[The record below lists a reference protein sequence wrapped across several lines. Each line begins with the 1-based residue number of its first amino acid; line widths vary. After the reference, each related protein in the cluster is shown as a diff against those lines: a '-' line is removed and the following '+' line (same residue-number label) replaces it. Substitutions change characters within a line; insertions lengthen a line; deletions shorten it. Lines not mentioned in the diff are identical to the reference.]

1 MKNNRHPIYPLT
13 VLLIMFTM
21 IACDQSRNKATIS
34 RDTTSMNHG
43 GPVNLD
49 TTAKDSADKDS
60 AKSNK
65 GNANPSGRIK

>member
-1 MKNNRHPIYPLT
+1 
-13 VLLIMFTM
+13 MFTM

-49 TTAKDSADKDS
+49 TTAKDSTHKDS
-60 AKSNK
+60 AKGTK
-65 GNANPSGRIK
+65 GNADPSGHTK